1 MSSEKYKSIY
11 FREYLLAE
19 ILWGDVFLIDMSR
32 NSKIGVNLNALSH
45 ISDIIIPLLLF
56 YIVGYGVV
64 SKVKVYE
71 AFLTG
76 AKEGL
81 KVVADIMPT
90 LVGLL
95 VAVGVLR
102 ASGFLDFLAG
112 LLAPLAEPA
121 GIPAAV
127 VPVMLIKLF
136 SGSAATGL
144 VLDVFR
150 TYGPD
155 SYIGTLVSIL
165 MSCTETCFY
174 TMSVYYLAA
183 KVTRTRYTLPG
194 ALLSLAASAA
204 MSVMLARM

>member
-1 MSSEKYKSIY
+1 MN
-11 FREYLLAE
+11 
-19 ILWGDVFLIDMSR
+19 V
-32 NSKIGVNLNALSH
+32 LSH
-45 ISDIIIPLLLF
+45 ISDIIIPILLF
-56 YIVGYGVV
+56 YIIGYGLV

-81 KVVADIMPT
+81 KVVVDIMPT
-90 LVGLL
+90 LIGLL

-102 ASGFLDFLAG
+102 ASGFLEFLSG
-112 LLAPLAEPA
+112 LLAPLAEPV

-127 VPVMLIKLF
+127 VPVILVKLF

-155 SYIGTLVSIL
+155 SYIGMLVSIL
-165 MSCTETCFY
+165 MSCTD
-174 TMSVYYLAA
+174 TMLILRGNEEYLQRQDLEFVLI
-183 KVTRTRYTLPG
+183 KRVCPLCTLSPVV
-194 ALLSLAASAA
+194 LDRQS
-204 MSVMLARM
+204 

>member
-32 NSKIGVNLNALSH
+32 NGKIGVNLNALSH

-150 TYGPD
+150 TY
-155 SYIGTLVSIL
+155 IGTLVSIL

>member
-1 MSSEKYKSIY
+1 MN
-11 FREYLLAE
+11 
-19 ILWGDVFLIDMSR
+19 V
-32 NSKIGVNLNALSH
+32 LSH
-45 ISDIIIPLLLF
+45 ISDIIIPILLF
-56 YIVGYGVV
+56 YIIGYGIV
-64 SKVKVYE
+64 SRVKVYE

-81 KVVADIMPT
+81 KVVVDIMPT

-102 ASGFLDFLAG
+102 ASGFLDFLSG

-121 GIPAAV
+121 GIPAPV

-165 MSCTETCFY
+165 MSCTDNMVILRGNEECLQRQGLEFVLRVPRHG
-174 TMSVYYLAA
+174 MKRIPLACA
-183 KVTRTRYTLPG
+183 IG
-194 ALLSLAASAA
+194 I
-204 MSVMLARM
+204 

>member
-165 MSCTETCFY
+165 MSCTD
-174 TMSVYYLAA
+174 TMLILRGNEEYLQRQDLEFVLI
-183 KVTRTRYTLPG
+183 KRVCPLCTLSPVV
-194 ALLSLAASAA
+194 LDRQS
-204 MSVMLARM
+204 

>member
-1 MSSEKYKSIY
+1 MN
-11 FREYLLAE
+11 
-19 ILWGDVFLIDMSR
+19 V
-32 NSKIGVNLNALSH
+32 LSH

-56 YIVGYGVV
+56 YIIGYGLV

-76 AKEGL
+76 AREGL
-81 KVVADIMPT
+81 KVVVDIMPT

-102 ASGFLDFLAG
+102 ASGFLEFLSG
-112 LLAPLAEPA
+112 LLAPLAEPV
-121 GIPAAV
+121 GIPAPV
-127 VPVMLIKLF
+127 VPVILVKLF

-144 VLDVFR
+144 VLDAFR

-165 MSCTETCFY
+165 MSCTD
-174 TMSVYYLAA
+174 TMLILGGNEEYLQRQDLEFVPIFLHFRRSFWIGSLERAMAA
-183 KVTRTRYTLPG
+183 KQ
-194 ALLSLAASAA
+194 
-204 MSVMLARM
+204 

>member
-1 MSSEKYKSIY
+1 MN
-11 FREYLLAE
+11 
-19 ILWGDVFLIDMSR
+19 V
-32 NSKIGVNLNALSH
+32 LSH
-45 ISDIIIPLLLF
+45 ISDIIIPVLLF
-56 YIVGYGVV
+56 YIVGYGLI

-76 AKEGL
+76 AREGL
-81 KVVADIMPT
+81 KVVVDIMPT

-102 ASGFLDFLAG
+102 ASGFLEFLSG

-127 VPVMLIKLF
+127 VPVILVKLF

-155 SYIGTLVSIL
+155 SYTGMLVSIL

-174 TMSVYYLAA
+174 TMSMYYLAA
-183 KVTRTRYTLPG
+183 KVTKTRYTLKG
-194 ALLSLAASAA
+194 ALLSTLAGTVAS
-204 MSVMLARM
+204 VVLAKWMV

>member
-1 MSSEKYKSIY
+1 MN
-11 FREYLLAE
+11 
-19 ILWGDVFLIDMSR
+19 V
-32 NSKIGVNLNALSH
+32 LSH

-64 SKVKVYE
+64 SRVKVYE

-76 AKEGL
+76 VKEGL
-81 KVVADIMPT
+81 KVVVDIMPT

-165 MSCTETCFY
+165 MSCTETMLILRGNEEYLQRQGLEFVLIFSHFAGC
-174 TMSVYYLAA
+174 SGLAA
-183 KVTRTRYTLPG
+183 Q
-194 ALLSLAASAA
+194 
-204 MSVMLARM
+204 

>member
-1 MSSEKYKSIY
+1 MN
-11 FREYLLAE
+11 
-19 ILWGDVFLIDMSR
+19 V
-32 NSKIGVNLNALSH
+32 LSH

-64 SKVKVYE
+64 SRVKVYE

-81 KVVADIMPT
+81 KVVVDIMPT

-165 MSCTETCFY
+165 MSCTD
-174 TMSVYYLAA
+174 TMLILRGSEEYLQRQGLEFVLIKRACPLCYHFAGCSGLAA
-183 KVTRTRYTLPG
+183 D
-194 ALLSLAASAA
+194 
-204 MSVMLARM
+204 

>member
-1 MSSEKYKSIY
+1 MN
-11 FREYLLAE
+11 
-19 ILWGDVFLIDMSR
+19 V
-32 NSKIGVNLNALSH
+32 LSH
-45 ISDIIIPLLLF
+45 ISDIIIPVLLF
-56 YIVGYGVV
+56 YIVGYGLI

-76 AKEGL
+76 AREGR
-81 KVVADIMPT
+81 KVVVDIMPT

-102 ASGFLDFLAG
+102 ASGFLECLSG

-127 VPVMLIKLF
+127 VPVILVKLF

-155 SYIGTLVSIL
+155 SYTGMLVSIL

-174 TMSVYYLAA
+174 TMSMYYLAA
-183 KVTRTRYTLPG
+183 KVTKTRYTLKG
-194 ALLSLAASAA
+194 ALLSTLAGTVAS
-204 MSVMLARM
+204 VVLAKWMV